1 MKTKTLYVRVSPEM
15 AEKIADFAHSGKV
28 NKPQAINQIFTEY
41 FASSDLKAWI
51 KSELEQ
57 TKKDVNSW
65 TLRTIKAA
73 FPASENSE

>member
-15 AEKIADFAHSGKV
+15 AEKITDLAHASKV
-28 NKPQAINQIFTEY
+28 NKPQAINQIFDEY
-41 FASSDLKAWI
+41 FASNDMKTWI

-65 TLRTIKAA
+65 TLRTVKAA
-73 FPASENSE
+73 FPTSETSE